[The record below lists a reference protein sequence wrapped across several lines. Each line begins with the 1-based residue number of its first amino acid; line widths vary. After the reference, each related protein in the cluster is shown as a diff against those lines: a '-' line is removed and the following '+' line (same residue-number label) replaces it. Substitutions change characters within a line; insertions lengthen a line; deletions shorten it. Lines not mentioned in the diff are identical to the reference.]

1 MRFVMK
7 LELTESQLEDVKEVD
22 LNCSK
27 HISVVNDIY
36 SWEKEVKQSE
46 QSSEEGSVL
55 CSSVKVVADECKVRV
70 SAAKRILWSMCREW
84 EFVHL
89 KLVDKKL
96 KDASPEVVTY
106 CKGLEYQMSG
116 NEMWSKSTKRYVGL
130 EGNATT

>member
-7 LELTESQLEDVKEVD
+7 LEMTQEELDEVKEVD

-46 QSSEEGSVL
+46 QSNEEGSVL
-55 CSSVKVVADECKVRV
+55 CSSVQVVADECKVNV
-70 SAAKRILWSMCREW
+70 SAAKRILWAMCREW
-84 EFVHL
+84 ELVHL
-89 KLVDKKL
+89 KLVDAK
-96 KDASPEVVTY
+96 ANESPVTATY

-116 NEMWSKSTKRYVGL
+116 NEMWSKGTKRYVGL
-130 EGNATT
+130 ENAS